1 MTLLILVGLLV
12 IAGLG
17 GYAAYLQLQLR
28 RQKAERQAQAE
39 QLAADLEARRAHYR
53 NSIRVLATAIEAE
66 QVTLT
71 EGAIRISM
79 LVSQLNLEEEELTDY
94 QVFFQL
100 TEATSHIPIL
110 EEWKKLSTRDKLRYD
125 SEREEIEEK
134 FREFVVVAARKV
146 LHKTAKEGEQPLF
159 YPVGKH

>member
-1 MTLLILVGLLV
+1 MNLWIMLGLLV

-17 GYAAYLQLQLR
+17 GYAIYLQMLLQ
-28 RQKAERQAQAE
+28 RQKKARQAQE
-39 QLAADLEARRAHYR
+39 KQLAEIREERHQHYR
-53 NSIRVLATAIEAE
+53 KSIQVIAAAIEAD

-79 LVSQLNLEEEELTDY
+79 LVTQLELDEQESANY

-100 TEATSHIPIL
+100 AEATAHIPIL
-110 EEWKKLSTRDKLRYD
+110 EEWKKLNTRDKLRFD
-125 SEREEIEEK
+125 SERTEIEEK
-134 FREFVVVAARKV
+134 YREFVVDAARK
-146 LHKTAKEGEQPLF
+146 LLNKPESAASEPLF